1 MVETY
6 LKPFDKLVQIKDD
19 IDAKIS
25 SIEDKVRTNVP
36 FQVIFGVNHTTLPQ
50 ALIADLVDAIPIL
63 GEVSGV
69 TRVRLSDSKQ
79 RRFLQG
85 LDLAIDAVPVIGPIA
100 DVFLPANTLMFI
112 DREVK
117 KGR

>member
-1 MVETY
+1 METY
-6 LKPFDKLVQIKDD
+6 LKPLDELVRIKDE

-36 FQVIFGVNHTTLPQ
+36 FQTLFGVNHETLPQ
-50 ALIADLVDAIPIL
+50 ALIADLVDIVPIL

-85 LDLAIDAVPVIGPIA
+85 LDLAVDAIPVIGPIA
-100 DVFLPANTLMFI
+100 DILLPANTLMFL